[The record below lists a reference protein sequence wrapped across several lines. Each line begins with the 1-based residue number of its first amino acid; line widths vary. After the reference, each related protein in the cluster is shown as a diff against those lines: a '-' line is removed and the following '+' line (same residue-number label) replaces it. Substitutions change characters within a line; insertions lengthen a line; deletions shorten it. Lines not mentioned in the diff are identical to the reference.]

1 MLSALL
7 PVPASAVSAHESVR
21 PVARAVEV
29 TPVAPPTPV
38 DAGAANLQYR
48 RSPQPDAAPAYEP
61 PSLGTTF
68 AAAVLSGALAPTPK
82 TLSQLYARIGGSTI
96 PESSELRLRDLEV

>member
-1 MLSALL
+1 MLPAML
-7 PVPASAVSAHESVR
+7 PVSASSVSAYESAR
-21 PVARAVEV
+21 PIARAVEV

-38 DAGAANLQYR
+38 DAGAANLQYQ
-48 RSPQPDAAPAYEP
+48 RSPQPDAPAYEP

-82 TLSQLYARIGGSTI
+82 TLSQLYTRIGGSTI
-96 PESSELRLRDLEV
+96 PDGSEYRLRDLEV